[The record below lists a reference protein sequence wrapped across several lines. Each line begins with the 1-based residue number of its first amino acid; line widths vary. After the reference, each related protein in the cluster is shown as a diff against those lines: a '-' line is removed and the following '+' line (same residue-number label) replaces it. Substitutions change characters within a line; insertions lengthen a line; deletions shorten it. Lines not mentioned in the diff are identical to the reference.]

1 MIVYNFPKQS
11 KLSGTI
17 INAGLHGTKT
27 ASGNQTSWKERHK
40 MPSNEVGLTLI
51 VDDHYDDND
60 KDWAAFLRS
69 VPWEQFSFCKSVTGR

>member
-1 MIVYNFPKQS
+1 MIVYIFRKQS

-27 ASGNQTSWKERHK
+27 VSEKQASWKERHE

-51 VDDHYDDND
+51 VDDHYDDNGN
-60 KDWAAFLRS
+60 DWAAFLRS
-69 VPWEQFSFCKSVTGR
+69 VPWEQFSFCK